1 MTTTGTS
8 GRSFSNALSLN
19 MSSMQQPYDDYY
31 RGKKLPQEDMATY
44 YYSKMELLQ
53 LCEITGKKA
62 VSCIIDGLND
72 PATQNSARAGR
83 YSTPESLYEEY
94 LSTLNERRRERFGY
108 AGGSVRAIGS
118 ATVTIDIQNVEIT
131 AEVLVVPNEVQKVP
145 ILVGQP
151 YVNHPNVVMIVHN
164 EELRFHRKS
173 DADLLKLDILCND
186 RKIPILAREATEIPP
201 KFVGYVNVTTNDDYT
216 GTAYVEATTRCFNS
230 DRYHIGR
237 CVLEPQNG
245 VLLIAN
251 TADVPLIFKVGQ
263 IIVRGEQ
270 CVAEQQTG
278 DANEVS
284 VNNVKV
290 SDYKPFREID
300 LNIDAQVPCSI
311 KTQLLHLV
319 NKYRKTF
326 SESLQEL
333 GTTHLTEMKLLLTD
347 DRPVTYRPY
356 RLAHSQREKV
366 KAIIQELK
374 DNGIIRDSMSAYASP
389 ILIVRNLALYNQHAE
404 TELHTDATVEAFTKF
419 AFLKPVRD
427 TKSQSVESFLEC
439 QVISIFGAPKR
450 LITDRGTAFT
460 SKRFTHFCQKYNI
473 QLIHNATATPR
484 ANGQVERYNRSIL
497 SALSTTTDIDD
508 GWDKNVEQI
517 CWGLNNTVNK
527 STGETPFYMIFGFV
541 PRSRSDAFL
550 TSEIDVDGN
559 NELQNACKLA
569 SNVVST
575 SSDCGRDTF
584 DDEVRTEEERLPSD
598 ACLPS
603 EVDDGSSKSK
613 STSHVVSTLSD
624 CSKDTFDDGVL
635 TKEERLPKNEGTTKA
650 CQSKGSQ
657 RIVHLAQLRERALE
671 RIKFQQRL
679 TKQRYDRKR
688 AKPKSYSV
696 GDHVLVRRERSS
708 NDGASRKLLPKYD
721 GPFVI
726 TKVLDHD
733 RLIVMDLQ
741 GNLRGGRGVYVGVYP
756 SEKLKPFKAGTS
768 STDEDEC
775 LNSYAAIPLYE
786 TYFLTFMYF
795 NCLRNMSW
803 AIWFSRDE
811 KMDRLAELLAPLCM
825 FQEIHPVWYTKA
837 REAYVPQNMLILHNL
852 KDV

>member
-1 MTTTGTS
+1 
-8 GRSFSNALSLN
+8 
-19 MSSMQQPYDDYY
+19 
-31 RGKKLPQEDMATY
+31 
-44 YYSKMELLQ
+44 MELLQ

-94 LSTLNERRRERFGY
+94 LSTLNERRRERFVNGTIVEGYIDTGNEAILLRQDLAEQLALEVLPCTVLLKGY

-164 EELRFHRKS
+164 EELRFHSKS

-356 RLAHSQREKV
+356 
-366 KAIIQELK
+366 
-374 DNGIIRDSMSAYASP
+374 
-389 ILIVRNLALYNQHAE
+389 
-404 TELHTDATVEAFTKF
+404 
-419 AFLKPVRD
+419 
-427 TKSQSVESFLEC
+427 
-439 QVISIFGAPKR
+439 
-450 LITDRGTAFT
+450 
-460 SKRFTHFCQKYNI
+460 
-473 QLIHNATATPR
+473 
-484 ANGQVERYNRSIL
+484 
-497 SALSTTTDIDD
+497 
-508 GWDKNVEQI
+508 
-517 CWGLNNTVNK
+517 
-527 STGETPFYMIFGFV
+527 
-541 PRSRSDAFL
+541 
-550 TSEIDVDGN
+550 
-559 NELQNACKLA
+559 
-569 SNVVST
+569 
-575 SSDCGRDTF
+575 
-584 DDEVRTEEERLPSD
+584 
-598 ACLPS
+598 
-603 EVDDGSSKSK
+603 
-613 STSHVVSTLSD
+613 
-624 CSKDTFDDGVL
+624 SKDTFDDGVL

-795 NCLRNMSW
+795 NCLRNKSR

-852 KDV
+852 KNV